1 MGYVT
6 MDQAIAALFEVG
18 PDGALMT
25 KADLK
30 HAFRLIPVMPEQWWH
45 LGFRWK
51 DQFYFDM
58 RLPFGLRSACAIFN
72 DLAQVL
78 RDAAASHSYNP
89 HVNNY
94 LDDFF
99 FFSSASSPLCD
110 AAYQTFLSLCET
122 CGVPTAPDKCQ
133 APSTRMEL
141 LGCVLDTVSL
151 TISLPDRKVRDII
164 AGLRAARGARKLRQ
178 RDLLSLI
185 GKLVHATKCI
195 PAGRTKLFA
204 KAHALPEGKPSG
216 LSRKMPSRLKSVT
229 GWRGVGHETW
239 RAAGI
244 ALRLDLA
251 RWLHASAPPWEV
263 AAFPDFTF
271 RLDIGTLQRDASADE
286 LHLTAQRQLATL
298 PSKPSGIRTRGAA
311 RLFANAN
318 AFSEDNPPK
327 ATMAKPR
334 HRAGYRLTA

>member
-1 MGYVT
+1 MSLLR
-6 MDQAIAALFEVG
+6 QISFLAA
-18 PDGALMT
+18 T
-25 KADLK
+25 
-30 HAFRLIPVMPEQWWH
+30 HAFLYRVQHVAGYTNDTADALSRLQIDRFRTLQPAAHPTPTPVP
-45 LGFRWK
+45 G
-51 DQFYFDM
+51 
-58 RLPFGLRSACAIFN
+58 RLP
-72 DLAQVL
+72 
-78 RDAAASHSYNP
+78 
-89 HVNNY
+89 
-94 LDDFF
+94 
-99 FFSSASSPLCD
+99 
-110 AAYQTFLSLCET
+110 
-122 CGVPTAPDKCQ
+122 
-133 APSTRMEL
+133 
-141 LGCVLDTVSL
+141 
-151 TISLPDRKVRDII
+151 
-164 AGLRAARGARKLRQ
+164 
-178 RDLLSLI
+178 
-185 GKLVHATKCI
+185 
-195 PAGRTKLFA
+195 KLFA

-286 LHLTAQRQLATL
+286 LHLAAQRHLATL

-311 RLFANAN
+311 GLLANAN

-334 HRAGYRLTA
+334 HRAGGGAPTHGLKRVWARRLASQGGGKSSGGAPV

>member
-1 MGYVT
+1 MGKRKVKKKKNDAGIPSEYVT

-18 PDGALMT
+18 PDGALMA

-72 DLAQVL
+72 DLARVL

-89 HVNNY
+89 NVNNY

-110 AAYQTFLSLCET
+110 TAYQTFMSLCET

-195 PAGRTKLFA
+195 PAGRSFFRRLLDAAHSVRRPHHWVTLSSDTKRDLDWWLA
-204 KAHALPEGKPSG
+204 LLPSWNGTAPLLHPSWTPPAH
-216 LSRKMPSRLKSVT
+216 
-229 GWRGVGHETW
+229 
-239 RAAGI
+239 
-244 ALRLDLA
+244 
-251 RWLHASAPPWEV
+251 LHLY
-263 AAFPDFTF
+263 T
-271 RLDIGTLQRDASADE
+271 DASRVGFGGMCGE
-286 LHLTAQRQLATL
+286 HW
-298 PSKPSGIRTRGAA
+298 
-311 RLFANAN
+311 
-318 AFSEDNPPK
+318 FSEAWPP
-327 ATMAKPR
+327 AALAWADTMSWMELVPILA
-334 HRAGYRLTA
+334 ACDL